1 MLGASD
7 LESNEMKKLADIVQ
21 SQEELCQK
29 YQAECDPPDLGLKL
43 GISKDFFSGKMPLNG
58 LRHPRE
64 GDTCGWYLW
73 AGEEFPGAD
82 DAFESLHI
90 VHLVERASEVVK
102 YFGLAPGWRFLM
114 AGDYE
119 DVWFDPK
126 LLEV

>member
-1 MLGASD
+1 
-7 LESNEMKKLADIVQ
+7 MKNLPDIVQ
-21 SQEELCQK
+21 SQRELCQK
-29 YQAECDPPDLGLKL
+29 YQAGCEPPDLGLKL

-58 LRHPRE
+58 LRHPPE

-73 AGEEFPGAD
+73 AGEVFPDAD

-90 VHLVERASEVVK
+90 VHLVERDSDVTK